1 MIEAR
6 EIRVVRGGRAILDGA
21 SLAVATGEVVAVEG
35 RSGSGKST
43 FIRVMATLIEP
54 DAGTVL
60 LDGVAAHALP
70 PTAYRVRVAYLP
82 QQPAMFPGTVA
93 DNVAF
98 GPAARG
104 HALAPEQ
111 LHSLLDQAELSADF
125 AQREA
130 RSLSGGERQRV
141 ALARALANAPE
152 VLLLDEPTAALDPK
166 TGLQIVA
173 LIRGLALRGRTVIL
187 VTHLPEHAE
196 ALGGRRCLCE
206 GGRVLPR

>member
-6 EIRVVRGGRAILDGA
+6 EIRVMRGGRAVLDGA
-21 SLAVATGEVVAVEG
+21 SLSVASGETVAVEG
-35 RSGSGKST
+35 PSGSGKST
-43 FIRVMATLIEP
+43 LVRVMATLIEP
-54 DAGTVL
+54 DAGEVL

-70 PTAYRVRVAYLP
+70 PAAYRVRVAYLP

-104 HALAPEQ
+104 HALSPEAV
-111 LHSLLDQAELSADF
+111 HALLDQAELSADY

-130 RSLSGGERQRV
+130 RALSGGERQRV

-152 VLLLDEPTAALDPK
+152 VLLLDEPTAALDPR

-173 LIRGLALRGRTVIL
+173 LVRGLAQRGRTVVM
-187 VTHLPEHAE
+187 VTHLAEHAE
-196 ALGGRRCLCE
+196 ALGGRRFTCE
-206 GGRVLPR
+206 GGRVLPL